1 MSYLNRPSMFLN
13 STCFLLLLIC
23 VPQPAL
29 FAQADDEAAVRQ
41 LIERFFNAYRQRDVA
56 VLTSLWSGQTPA
68 EANPEQGLQRVVAE
82 AGKLEIRSY
91 RLRNLTFEADRA
103 EAEIVAE
110 TVAPGAQAK
119 PGAAPSEINR
129 TFRLVKRNNEWKIWR
144 YASGEEELAAELV
157 RAATET
163 ERQSLLS
170 RKRDFVTPGLVSALM
185 NEGEKLQTQEKT
197 ADALNIFRLSQT
209 IAEPL
214 GDKDLTATALRKIG
228 NVHLSQNDYAR
239 ALDNYLKSLKLSE
252 ETGNRQDMTGVSMNI
267 GHVHA
272 MQGNYVQALD
282 YYQKALTQ
290 AEELGNKQI
299 IASALNSMGNIYK
312 AQGAYPQALE
322 AYRKSLL
329 LAEEIRHALLIQL
342 LLNNIGTIY
351 HSQRNAVQAFAYY
364 EKSLKLAEES
374 GNKRGVL
381 RLLLNIGGLYYSQG
395 NYPQALEY
403 YDRGMKLAEELG
415 SKDTF
420 ARLLGNKG
428 IVYQL
433 SGNYAQALEYHQKSL
448 KLGEEL
454 GSKELIAGS
463 FNNIGDVYAAQRK
476 FDDALNYY
484 LKSLKIAEEMGNLEF
499 LTQALNNTGQTYI
512 MLNRPQLALEYGT
525 RSAAVASD
533 VGLPDSLWKALL
545 TQGKAQ
551 RMLNN
556 PALAKQSFLQAISNI
571 EKLREQ
577 VAGGEQAQQRFFEDK
592 LSPYY
597 ALVELLFRENDF
609 AQAFNYAERAKGR
622 ALLDVL
628 SSGRV
633 NITKAMTGAEL
644 EQDRALMAEI
654 TTLNGQ
660 ILQLRRRGKPDPE
673 ELNRLNQRLEKARLA
688 YESFQIKLYT
698 AHPELK
704 VQRGEARGLTLDEVD
719 ALLPDERTALL
730 EYAVLEERTYLF
742 VITKGAK
749 PNRGAKPAPVLRVY
763 PLDIKSKE
771 LAELAEDFRLRVA
784 ERNLHIKQPS
794 QRLYDLLIRPAESQL
809 RGVTKLCIVPDGPL
823 WNLPFQALHEG
834 RRGYLLEEYAVSYA
848 PSLSVLNEMLKR
860 AERLRAEGSGSAADG
875 ARTGAVADDGQ
886 KFVTELLAL
895 GNPSLNN
902 MTASKAQALRSDE
915 ALAPLPDAEREV
927 STLGRLYGPAR
938 SRVLVARQALERT
951 VKSEAGKYSILHFA
965 THAILDDSNPMYS
978 RVVLARDTGD
988 EKEDGLLEAWEILKL
1003 DMKADLV
1010 VLSACQTARG
1020 RVGAGE
1026 GVIGIAWSVFVA
1038 GSPTV
1043 VVSQWRVDSART
1055 ANLMIDFHQNLLKKE
1070 TADATAMTKA
1080 EALRQAALKMLRGRY
1095 NHPAYWAGFVLIG
1108 ADR

>member
-1 MSYLNRPSMFLN
+1 MSHPNRPSIVFT
-13 STCFLLLLIC
+13 STCFLFLLIW

-29 FAQADDEAAVRQ
+29 FAQTDDEAAVRK
-41 LIERFFNAYRQRDVA
+41 LIERFFDAYRQRDAA
-56 VLTSLWSGQTPA
+56 VLTSLWSAQTPA
-68 EANPEQGLQRVVAE
+68 EEDTRQGLQRVLAE
-82 AGKLEIRSY
+82 AGKLEISSY

-103 EAEIVAE
+103 EAEIVAG
-110 TVAPGAQAK
+110 TIAPVAQSKAGAH
-119 PGAAPSEINR
+119 APEINR
-129 TFRLVKRNNEWKIWR
+129 TFRVVKRNNEWKIWR
-144 YASGEEELAAELV
+144 YASSEEELAAELV
-157 RAATET
+157 RVATES
-163 ERQSLLS
+163 ERQSLLG
-170 RKRDFVTPGLVSALM
+170 RKRDFVTSGLVSALL
-185 NEGEKLQTQEKT
+185 NEGEKLKERPT
-197 ADALNIFRLSQT
+197 DALTIFRLSLT
-209 IAEPL
+209 IAEQL
-214 GDKDLTATALRKIG
+214 GDKELTATALRQIG
-228 NVHLSQNDYAR
+228 NVHLLSQNDYAR

-252 ETGNRQDMTGVSMNI
+252 EVGNKQDITGVSMNI

-272 MQGNYVQALD
+272 SQGNYAHALD
-282 YYQKALTQ
+282 YYRKALKQ

-322 AYRKSLL
+322 AYEKSLL
-329 LAEEIRHALLIQL
+329 LAEEIRHAELLHL

-381 RLLLNIGGLYYSQG
+381 RLLLNLGGLYYSQG

-403 YDRGMKLAEELG
+403 YGRGMKLAEELG
-415 SKDTF
+415 SKDSF
-420 ARLLGNKG
+420 ARLLGNTG

-499 LTQALNNTGQTYI
+499 LTQALNNTGETYI

-551 RMLNN
+551 RLLNN
-556 PALAKQSFLQAISNI
+556 PAAAKQSFLQAISNI

-644 EQDRALMAEI
+644 EQDRALMSEI

-660 ILQLRRRGKPDPE
+660 MLQLKRRGKPDPE

-688 YESFQIKLYT
+688 YESFQIKLYA

-719 ALLPDERTALL
+719 ALLPDEKTALL
-730 EYAVLEERTYLF
+730 EYAVMEERTYLF

-749 PNRGAKPAPVLRVY
+749 PNPAAKPAPVLRVY

-771 LAELAEDFRLRVA
+771 LAQLAEDFRLRVA

-794 QRLYDLLIRPAESQL
+794 QRLYDLLVRPAESQL

-834 RRGYLLEEYAVSYA
+834 KRGYLLEQYAVSYA

-860 AERLRAEGSGSAADG
+860 AERLRAENSGSVADG
-875 ARTGAVADDGQ
+875 ARTGAAPDGQ

-902 MTASKAQALRSDE
+902 MATGKGQALRSDE

-1080 EALRQAALKMLRGRY
+1080 EALRQAALKMLRERY